1 MWFFQRHSSFIG
13 IFSIQEDNLKGN
25 WLVDVGSLAD
35 HPNLKKNPNATV
47 STIYALTSLASTVTQ
62 IIIDNGVSKSDFSE
76 LDLSRF
82 LQLKSLTLGDH
93 CFSYVNEVKVIGLSE
108 LENVEIGM
116 NSFTKYKN
124 TWYDIRP
131 DPNRHFYVKNCP
143 KLKSLKMGCFSFSDY
158 SVIEI
163 ENVVALEVIEMGEL
177 NEECFNF
184 HYASLELKSILIQ
197 NKWWLDLPSLK
208 SLIFGRYAFAK
219 CYRAVFESDW
229 LWCEWLTRL
238 AWIDFHSNG
247 YGCIR
252 VQGWCFNH
260 TDTAKLFQIYELTD

>member
-1 MWFFQRHSSFIG
+1 M
-13 IFSIQEDNLKGN
+13 
-25 WLVDVGSLAD
+25 AD
-35 HPNLKKNPNATV
+35 YPNLKKNPYATV
-47 STIYALTSLASTVTQ
+47 STIHALTSLASTVTQ

-108 LENVEIGM
+108 LESVEIGM

-158 SVIEI
+158 TVCEI
-163 ENVVALEVIEMGEL
+163 ENVDALEVIEIGEL
-177 NEECFNF
+177 NEESNNF
-184 HYASLELKSILIQ
+184 YSASLQLSSVIVCVE
-197 NKWWLDLPSLK
+197 
-208 SLIFGRYAFAK
+208 
-219 CYRAVFESDW
+219 
-229 LWCEWLTRL
+229 
-238 AWIDFHSNG
+238 
-247 YGCIR
+247 
-252 VQGWCFNH
+252 
-260 TDTAKLFQIYELTD
+260 